1 MKAYSTC
8 MKMKEATVLSAI
20 LFSFLL
26 LQGCGTPLVAVN
38 VAVVPEGGCG
48 PDSTEGIGA
57 GGCYPLGA
65 TGHSANG
72 FQGVGGA
79 SPVGNQTCGSG
90 TYCGQGG
97 TCMFGKKCTSF
108 YNYSTSQCN
117 CGCM

>member
-1 MKAYSTC
+1 MKAWSTC
-8 MKMKEATVLSAI
+8 MTWKRAPVLSAV

-26 LQGCGTPLVAVN
+26 LQGCSTPLVDVD
-38 VAVVPEGGCG
+38 VTVVPEGVCG
-48 PDSTEGIGA
+48 TDGTGVGA
-57 GGCYPLGA
+57 GACNPLGA

-90 TYCGQGG
+90 TYCGAGG